1 MAANDDAGKLKGIL
15 GDIQNEMD
23 GIKSVFDQSTSSLK
37 SMVGAAQQF
46 QNYQNGIT
54 KLSSDQLKNLS
65 QKLQKEKE
73 SLQNN
78 QQSLKNSLD
87 INKSN
92 ERSLQLAI
100 KELQNQKNLSKEK
113 QNALKAY
120 QNELDEVSKKIDKE
134 AVLFEQVNQLLSE
147 SNDELDQLNANINKA
162 AKNEKLNERFKK
174 LGKTIDGIGSK
185 LGISFTFA
193 GVLKALGDVD
203 KAMGDF
209 SKSQNKSYNE
219 SVRIK
224 KEFSDI
230 ALASGDSALN
240 SARLMETQA
249 AIGAQLGSNAKLNEA
264 DLKTFTKL
272 REQAG
277 FTNEE
282 LIGVQ
287 QLSLVNGKTLKQNT
301 SEILGSAK
309 AYASRNKL
317 VVNEKQIL
325 KEVSKASAS
334 IKLSFG
340 GSASALAKAVVQAKQ
355 FGLTLEQAEKMS
367 QSLLNFEESI
377 ESELS
382 AELLTGKNLNL
393 EEARRLA
400 LNNDIAGAAEAVAKQ
415 VGTSADFAKMNAIQ
429 QESIAKAAGL
439 TRDELAQS
447 LMDREALAKLGAKEG
462 QDALSRY
469 NEMRAAGMSQA
480 EIAKQLG
487 DAELAKQYE
496 QQSVQEKFNDTMLQL
511 KETLMNGILPAFESM
526 GTFLKENMGM
536 VKTIVGL
543 FIALKA
549 AQMAYNA
556 LSVVSLALQKKKKQ
570 AAQQEATAEIFGGAF
585 SSLGAIPVVGAILAG
600 ALVAATLASMFSE
613 IGKADDMVSP
623 SQGGGGYGKRML
635 LGPEGAISL
644 NNKDTVIAGTDLGGG
659 KKSSTS
665 TSANMDMSAVVN
677 AIAELR
683 RDVNAL
689 ANRPINVAID
699 GKKVIEAT
707 TGNQPN
713 TVGDE
718 SRKNSYQ
725 IS

>member
-1 MAANDDAGKLKGIL
+1 MAEDPKKKALETASIIEDALQSIAAQVSDIFSQAMAGTDRTTQTVTK
-15 GDIQNEMD
+15 DIQNRFNQMAKVTDDIASNAVKLQE
-23 GIKSVFDQSTSSLK
+23 GLLK
-37 SMVGAAQQF
+37 SKEVEDQILKRKIKQEALGTQLLTHLRQQGKEASSIEELIQKQNDGSIRLTKNQQQLIQEFIKAKGYNEEYIAQ
-46 QNYQNGIT
+46 
-54 KLSSDQLKNLS
+54 
-65 QKLQKEKE
+65 LQE
-73 SLQNN
+73 
-78 QQSLKNSLD
+78 QQSLAVKQSL
-87 INKSN
+87 S
-92 ERSLQLAI
+92 
-100 KELQNQKNLSKEK
+100 
-113 QNALKAY
+113 
-120 QNELDEVSKKIDKE
+120 
-134 AVLFEQVNQLLSE
+134 
-147 SNDELDQLNANINKA
+147 
-162 AKNEKLNERFKK
+162 FKK
-174 LGKTIDGIGSK
+174 LGETFNDLTKKFTLSFALTGILELVKGIDKEI
-185 LGISFTFA
+185 
-193 GVLKALGDVD
+193 
-203 KAMGDF
+203 GDF
-209 SKSQNKSYNE
+209 AKSMNMSYGE
-219 SVRIK
+219 AAKVK

-230 ALASGDSALN
+230 AIASGDSALN

-282 LIGVQ
+282 LMGVQ

-526 GTFLKENMGM
+526 GKFLKDNMGM

-543 FIALKA
+543 FVALKA

-556 LSVVSLALQKKKKQ
+556 LSIVSLALQKKRKQ
-570 AAQQEATAEIFGGAF
+570 TAQQEAIADVTGGAF
-585 SSLGAIPVVGAILAG
+585 KSLGAIPVVGAIAAG
-600 ALVAATLASMFSE
+600 VLVAATLASMFSS

-659 KKSSTS
+659 KKSSPG
-665 TSANMDMSAVVN
+665 TSANIDMSAVVN
-677 AIAELR
+677 AISELR

-689 ANRPINVAID
+689 ANRPINVSID

>member
-120 QNELDEVSKKIDKE
+120 QNELDEVSEKIDKE

-203 KAMGDF
+203 KAVGDF

-282 LIGVQ
+282 LMGVQ

-367 QSLLNFEESI
+367 QSLLNFEDSI

-382 AELLTGKNLNL
+382 AELLTGKDLNL

-429 QESIAKAAGL
+429 QEAIAKAAGL
-439 TRDELAQS
+439 TKDELAQS

-496 QQSVQEKFNDTMLQL
+496 QQSVQEKFNDTMLEL

-526 GTFLKENMGM
+526 GKFLKDNMGM

-549 AQMAYNA
+549 AQMTYNA
-556 LSVVSLALQKKKKQ
+556 LSVVSLAIKKKETKESQ
-570 AAQQEATAEIFGGAF
+570 KDATASIFGGAF
-585 SSLGAIPVVGAILAG
+585 KSLGAIPVVGAIIAG
-600 ALVAATLASMFSE
+600 ALVATTLASMFSN
-613 IGKADDMVSP
+613 IGKAEDGMIDP
-623 SQGGGGYGKRML
+623 QGGL
-635 LGPEGAISL
+635 LVSGQKGSIQL
-644 NNKDTVIAGTDLGGG
+644 HKDDSVIAGTDLLGGKG
-659 KKSSTS
+659 KKSSSS
-665 TSANMDMSAVVN
+665 TSANIDMSAVVN
-677 AIAELR
+677 AITELR
-683 RDVNAL
+683 RDVNTL
-689 ANRPINVAID
+689 ANRPVNVSID

>member
-1 MAANDDAGKLKGIL
+1 MAEDPKKKALETASIIEDALQSIAAQVSDIFSQAMAGADRTTQTVTK
-15 GDIQNEMD
+15 DIQNRFNQMAKVTDDIASNAVKIQE
-23 GIKSVFDQSTSSLK
+23 GLLK
-37 SMVGAAQQF
+37 SKEVEDQILKRKIKQEALGTQLLTHLRQQGKEASSIEELIQKQNDGSIKLTKNQQQLIQEFIKAKGYNEEYIAQ
-46 QNYQNGIT
+46 
-54 KLSSDQLKNLS
+54 
-65 QKLQKEKE
+65 LQE
-73 SLQNN
+73 
-78 QQSLKNSLD
+78 QQSL
-87 INKSN
+87 
-92 ERSLQLAI
+92 AV
-100 KELQNQKNLSKEK
+100 K
-113 QNALKAY
+113 QS
-120 QNELDEVSKKIDKE
+120 VS
-134 AVLFEQVNQLLSE
+134 
-147 SNDELDQLNANINKA
+147 
-162 AKNEKLNERFKK
+162 FKK
-174 LGKTIDGIGSK
+174 LGETFNDLTKKFTLSFALTGILNLVKDIDSQI
-185 LGISFTFA
+185 
-193 GVLKALGDVD
+193 
-203 KAMGDF
+203 GDF
-209 SKSQNKSYNE
+209 AKSMNMSYGE
-219 SVRIK
+219 ASRVK

-282 LIGVQ
+282 LMGVQ

-496 QQSVQEKFNDTMLQL
+496 QQSVQEKFNDTMLEL

-526 GTFLKENMGM
+526 GKFLKDNMGM

-549 AQMAYNA
+549 AQMTYNA

-644 NNKDTVIAGTDLGGG
+644 NNKDTVVAGTDLGGG
-659 KKSSTS
+659 KKSSTN
-665 TSANMDMSAVVN
+665 TSANIDMSAVVN

>member
-1 MAANDDAGKLKGIL
+1 MAEDPKKKALETASIIEDALQSIAAQVSDIFSQAMAGTDRTTQTVTK
-15 GDIQNEMD
+15 DIQNRFNQMAKVTDDIASNAVKLQE
-23 GIKSVFDQSTSSLK
+23 GLLK
-37 SMVGAAQQF
+37 SKEVEDQILKRKIKQEALGTQLLTHLRQQGKEASSIEELIQKQNDGSIKLTKNQQQLIQEYIKAKGYNEEYIAQ
-46 QNYQNGIT
+46 
-54 KLSSDQLKNLS
+54 
-65 QKLQKEKE
+65 LQE
-73 SLQNN
+73 
-78 QQSLKNSLD
+78 QQSL
-87 INKSN
+87 
-92 ERSLQLAI
+92 
-100 KELQNQKNLSKEK
+100 
-113 QNALKAY
+113 
-120 QNELDEVSKKIDKE
+120 
-134 AVLFEQVNQLLSE
+134 
-147 SNDELDQLNANINKA
+147 A
-162 AKNEKLNERFKK
+162 AKQSLSFKK
-174 LGKTIDGIGSK
+174 LGETFNDLTKKFTLSFALTGILELVKGIDKEI
-185 LGISFTFA
+185 
-193 GVLKALGDVD
+193 
-203 KAMGDF
+203 GDF
-209 SKSQNKSYNE
+209 AKSMNMSYGE
-219 SVRIK
+219 AAKVK

-230 ALASGDSALN
+230 AIASGDSALN

-282 LIGVQ
+282 LMGVQ

-496 QQSVQEKFNDTMLQL
+496 QQSVQEKFNDTILEL
-511 KETLMNGILPAFESM
+511 KETLMNGVLPAFQSM

-556 LSVVSLALQKKKKQ
+556 LSVISLAIKKKETKESQ
-570 AAQQEATAEIFGGAF
+570 KDATASIFGGAF
-585 SSLGAIPVVGAILAG
+585 KSLGAIPVVGAVLAG
-600 ALVAATLASMFSE
+600 ALVAATLASMFSN

-659 KKSSTS
+659 KKSSPG
-665 TSANMDMSAVVN
+665 TSANIDMSAVVN
-677 AIAELR
+677 AISELR

-689 ANRPINVAID
+689 ANRPINVSID

>member
-1 MAANDDAGKLKGIL
+1 MAANDDASKLKGIL

-23 GIKSVFDQSTSSLK
+23 GIKSAFDQSTSSLK

-46 QNYQNGIT
+46 QSYQDGIT
-54 KLSSDQLKNLS
+54 KLSSEQLKNLS
-65 QKLQKEKE
+65 KKLKEEKE

-78 QQSLKNSLD
+78 QQALQNSLEQKKQETLRLEAK
-87 INKSN
+87 IRENQSKKQATS
-92 ERSLQLAI
+92 QLI
-100 KELQNQKNLSKEK
+100 KELDKVNEQIEKE
-113 QNALKAY
+113 
-120 QNELDEVSKKIDKE
+120 ES
-134 AVLFEQVNQLLSE
+134 LFERVNKTLVE
-147 SNDELDQLNANINKA
+147 TNDELDQMEKSINKA
-162 AKNEKLNERFKK
+162 AKNEKISERFEK
-174 LGKTIDGIGSK
+174 LNKTTNKISSK
-185 LGISFTFA
+185 LGLGLGFATIISLIQDA
-193 GVLKALGDVD
+193 DAQLGDF
-203 KAMGDF
+203 A
-209 SKSQNKSYNE
+209 KSMNMSYGE
-219 SVRIK
+219 AAKTK

-230 ALASGDSALN
+230 AIASGDSALN

-249 AIGAQLGSNAKLNEA
+249 AIGAQLGTNAKLNEA

-282 LIGVQ
+282 LMGIQ
-287 QLSLVNGKTLKQNT
+287 QLSLVNGKTLEQN
-301 SEILGSAK
+301 SEAILGGAK

-325 KEVSKASAS
+325 KDISKASAS
-334 IKLSFG
+334 LKLSLG
-340 GSASALAKAVVQAKQ
+340 GSADALARSAVQARQ
-355 FGLTLEQAEKMS
+355 FGISLEQAEKMS
-367 QSLLNFEESI
+367 ESLLNFEDSI

-382 AELLTGKNLNL
+382 AELLTGKALNL
-393 EEARRLA
+393 ERARALA
-400 LNNDIAGAAEAVAKQ
+400 LNGDVAAAAAEIAQQ
-415 VGTSADFAKMNAIQ
+415 VGTSNDFAKMNVIQ
-429 QESIAKAAGL
+429 QEAIAKAAGM

-447 LMDREALAKLGAKEG
+447 LIDRESLAKLGAKEG

-496 QQSVQEKFNDTMLQL
+496 QQSVQEKFNDTMLEL
-511 KETLMNGILPAFESM
+511 KETLMNGILPAFQSM
-526 GTFLKENMGM
+526 GNFLKENMGL
-536 VKTIVGL
+536 VKTIVVL
-543 FIALKA
+543 FTSLKA

-556 LSVVSLALQKKKKQ
+556 LSLVALAIQKKQ
-570 AAQQEATAEIFGGAF
+570 AKASQQEAVAEVTGGAF

-600 ALVAATLASMFSE
+600 ALVAATLASMFSN
-613 IGKADDMVSP
+613 IGKGDDVLSP
-623 SQGGGGYGKRML
+623 APGGGGYGKRML
-635 LGPEGAISL
+635 LGPEGALKL
-644 NNKDTVIAGTDLGGG
+644 NDKDTVVAGTDLRGG
-659 KKSSTS
+659 KKQSSS
-665 TSANMDMSAVVN
+665 YAGMDSSAIVN
-677 AIAELR
+677 AISELR

-689 ANRPINVAID
+689 ASRPVNVSID

-718 SRKNSYQ
+718 SRKNSYR

>member
-1 MAANDDAGKLKGIL
+1 MAEDPKKKALETASIIEDALQSIAAQVSDIFSQAMAGADRTTQTVAK
-15 GDIQNEMD
+15 DIQNRFNQMAKVTDDIASNAVKIQE
-23 GIKSVFDQSTSSLK
+23 GLLK
-37 SMVGAAQQF
+37 SKEVEDQILKRKIKQEALGTQLLTHLRQQGKEAGSIEELIQK
-46 QNYQNGIT
+46 QNDGSIKLT
-54 KLSSDQLKNLS
+54 KNQQRLVEEFIKAKGYNEEYIDQL
-65 QKLQKEKE
+65 QE
-73 SLQNN
+73 
-78 QQSLKNSLD
+78 QQSL
-87 INKSN
+87 
-92 ERSLQLAI
+92 
-100 KELQNQKNLSKEK
+100 
-113 QNALKAY
+113 ALK
-120 QNELDEVSKKIDKE
+120 QSVS
-134 AVLFEQVNQLLSE
+134 
-147 SNDELDQLNANINKA
+147 
-162 AKNEKLNERFKK
+162 FKK
-174 LGKTIDGIGSK
+174 LGETFDDLTKKFTLSFALTGILELVKGIDKEI
-185 LGISFTFA
+185 
-193 GVLKALGDVD
+193 
-203 KAMGDF
+203 GDF
-209 SKSQNKSYNE
+209 AKSMNLSYGE
-219 SVRIK
+219 AAKVK

-230 ALASGDSALN
+230 ALSSGDSALN

-282 LIGVQ
+282 LMGVQ

-526 GTFLKENMGM
+526 GTFLKDNMGM

-543 FIALKA
+543 FISLKA

-556 LSVVSLALQKKKKQ
+556 LSVVSLALQKKRKQ
-570 AAQQEATAEIFGGAF
+570 AAQQEAIADVTGGAF
-585 SSLGAIPVVGAILAG
+585 KSLGAIPVVGAIAAG
-600 ALVAATLASMFSE
+600 VLVAATLASMFSN

-659 KKSSTS
+659 KKSSTGTS
-665 TSANMDMSAVVN
+665 TNIDMSSVVN
-677 AIAELR
+677 AIYELR

-689 ANRPINVAID
+689 ANRPVNVSID